1 MRPDLIHSLAHLRP
15 VIFSLAAIALFAGC
29 PGNVTTDGGSGGGGG
44 TGGGTGGGVT
54 GGGTGGGTT
63 GGGTGGGGEV
73 DAGYTKSAKGQVRFK
88 GDFRF
93 TIDLAVGLGLQ
104 LTDVCNELG
113 QYPCVSVHTVAL
125 QGVDPY
131 GKGLFEPLPVTGA
144 TTPVVVERMVTASCV
159 KRVDLDLATPSSAV
173 VFKNLALTNG
183 KLTNPMSP
191 EVRLAITE
199 LAQRAWLRNPT
210 ENEISHLLQLNTDI
224 EATGVADAAKVWMQ
238 AACFTAFTAEESVFY

>member
-1 MRPDLIHSLAHLRP
+1 MRPDLNFKQLVVS
-15 VIFSLAAIALFAGC
+15 FAAVALLAGC
-29 PGNVTTDGGSGGGGG
+29 PGNVNPGDGGSGGGGG

-63 GGGTGGGGEV
+63 GGGTGGGGGGEV
-73 DAGYTKSAKGQVRFK
+73 DAGYTRSAKGQVRFK

-159 KRVDLDLATPSSAV
+159 KRVSLDLATPASAV

-183 KLTNPMSP
+183 KLTNPTGP

-224 EATGVADAAKVWMQ
+224 EATGIAEPAKVWMQ
-238 AACFTAFTAEESVFY
+238 AACFTAFSGEESVFY